1 MFPKA
6 ASAAAPSRLFVFSQE
21 KNKKKPLLLPT
32 TAITV
37 ITVIH
42 RLYCAL
48 MGGGSHCQSALATA
62 PQMLTSMLDRC
73 SALIAIPCPR
83 VDRFSIHSMEH
94 EQGYSMEAC
103 LTCAT

>member
-1 MFPKA
+1 M
-6 ASAAAPSRLFVFSQE
+6 
-21 KNKKKPLLLPT
+21 LPT

-83 VDRFSIHSMEH
+83 VDRFSIHGIRKPMEH